1 MKILFYDFRQKLKAI
16 ASSASNTWGLFLLIL
31 LLGIALVDIP
41 RELWRSS
48 QIEYT
53 LRKVYFK
60 LSKLNTEKLES
71 EGALEDVL
79 EVCTYIV
86 LLVNLYEYKTNFFF

>member
-1 MKILFYDFRQKLKAI
+1 MLSSDFRSKLITI

-31 LLGIALVDIP
+31 LLGNALVDIP

-48 QIEYT
+48 QIDYT

-60 LSKLNTEKLES
+60 LSKLNTEKFES
-71 EGALEDVL
+71 EGSLEYVL
-79 EVCTYIV
+79 EVI
-86 LLVNLYEYKTNFFF
+86 FFDDKLM

>member
-1 MKILFYDFRQKLKAI
+1 
-16 ASSASNTWGLFLLIL
+16 
-31 LLGIALVDIP
+31 VDIP

-48 QIEYT
+48 QIDYT

-79 EVCTYIV
+79 EVLITYI
-86 LLVNLYEYKTNFFF
+86 YYYIIFYKIRKTN

>member
-1 MKILFYDFRQKLKAI
+1 M
-16 ASSASNTWGLFLLIL
+16 IL

-48 QIEYT
+48 QIDYT

-79 EVCTYIV
+79 EVLKSIIY
-86 LLVNLYEYKTNFFF
+86 LYFRSNN

>member
-1 MKILFYDFRQKLKAI
+1 M
-16 ASSASNTWGLFLLIL
+16 FLLIL
-31 LLGIALVDIP
+31 LLGVALVDIP

-48 QIEYT
+48 QIDYT

-79 EVCTYIV
+79 EVLKYFV
-86 LLVNLYEYKTNFFF
+86 LNLVINIKINMKFVFLSP

>member
-1 MKILFYDFRQKLKAI
+1 MLYFFRQKLKAI

-31 LLGIALVDIP
+31 LLGVALVDIP

-48 QIEYT
+48 QIDYT

-79 EVCTYIV
+79 EVHTYHIFIYKTCY
-86 LLVNLYEYKTNFFF
+86 YEY

>member
-1 MKILFYDFRQKLKAI
+1 MLASLSLLLKFNFFYYRQKLKTI

-48 QIEYT
+48 QIDYT

-79 EVCTYIV
+79 EVLI
-86 LLVNLYEYKTNFFF
+86 

>member
-1 MKILFYDFRQKLKAI
+1 MFYFRQKLKAI
-16 ASSASNTWGLFLLIL
+16 ASSASNTWGLFLLII
-31 LLGIALVDIP
+31 LLGVALVDIP

-48 QIEYT
+48 QNDYM

-79 EVCTYIV
+79 EVFILIILCFEV
-86 LLVNLYEYKTNFFF
+86 DHL

>member
-1 MKILFYDFRQKLKAI
+1 M
-16 ASSASNTWGLFLLIL
+16 
-31 LLGIALVDIP
+31 DIP

-48 QIEYT
+48 QIDYT

-79 EVCTYIV
+79 EVSISYHIM
-86 LLVNLYEYKTNFFF
+86 LYKIQKNKLKFGIFKLVN

>member
-1 MKILFYDFRQKLKAI
+1 
-16 ASSASNTWGLFLLIL
+16 
-31 LLGIALVDIP
+31 VDIP

-48 QIEYT
+48 QIDYT

-79 EVCTYIV
+79 EVLIIYFFSYYI
-86 LLVNLYEYKTNFFF
+86 LYKTQKTN